1 MAAPMR
7 TNFRTWDKVM
17 NDEMGTY
24 NPFSEYATLLAE
36 IDITPQEA
44 NERMWVLFE
53 DAITNYTMPMIL
65 NIFYLNLKANAKKYE
80 DLVLFYNEQFYPFAD
95 IYKSETY
102 DHRRTPQL
110 LSTSQSTGS
119 GTADTT
125 RNQTR
130 TTTSTPGITTTTS
143 HGINPYDNSGLR
155 SESQDATSQS
165 GADTTTEAY
174 SGSPDH
180 TATSSQ
186 ASSTV
191 STSGTDRNQY
201 EKIIHG
207 RDGKEPTSEIIK
219 DGLLAAAYHDVLDII
234 INDIADQI
242 FLQVWL

>member
-95 IYKSETY
+95 IYKS
-102 DHRRTPQL
+102 
-110 LSTSQSTGS
+110 
-119 GTADTT
+119 
-125 RNQTR
+125 
-130 TTTSTPGITTTTS
+130 
-143 HGINPYDNSGLR
+143 R

>member
-1 MAAPMR
+1 M
-7 TNFRTWDKVM
+7 DQ
-17 NDEMGTY
+17 EMGTT
-24 NPFSEYATLLAE
+24 NPFSEYSSILEE
-36 IDITPQEA
+36 IDVTPQDA
-44 NERMWVLFE
+44 MERMWVLFE
-53 DAITNYTMPMIL
+53 EAITDYTKPMIL

-110 LSTSQSTGS
+110 TSTSQSTGS

-130 TTTSTPGITTTTS
+130 TTTNTPGTTTTIAHS
-143 HGINPYDNSGLR
+143 VNPYDNSGLR
-155 SESQDATSQS
+155 SESQD
-165 GADTTTEAY
+165 TTTEGGSGTVTEEY
-174 SGSPDH
+174 SGNPDH
-180 TATSSQ
+180 TATTSQ
-186 ASSTV
+186 ATATV
-191 STSGTDRNQY
+191 STSGSDRNQY
-201 EKIIHG
+201 EKITHG
-207 RDGKEPTSEIIK
+207 RDGKEPTSEVIK